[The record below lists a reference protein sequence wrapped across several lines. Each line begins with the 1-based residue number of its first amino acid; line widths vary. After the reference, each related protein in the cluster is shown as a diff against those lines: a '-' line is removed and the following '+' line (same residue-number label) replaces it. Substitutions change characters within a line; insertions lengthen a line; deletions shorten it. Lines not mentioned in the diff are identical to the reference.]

1 MRATL
6 IRRAGGM
13 PQFPGMYR
21 QNNVPAWQRL
31 HQAHDG
37 VRTWNKG
44 PRAKYMLYPYYAL
57 MISTTAAAQYMM
69 FRMVFGKKTWW

>member
-6 IRRAGGM
+6 VRRAGM

-21 QNNVPAWQRL
+21 KNNVPAWQRL

-37 VRTWNKG
+37 VRQWNKG
-44 PRAKYMLYPYYAL
+44 PRAKYMLYPYYGLLIA
-57 MISTTAAAQYMM
+57 TTAASQYMM
-69 FRMVFGKKTWW
+69 FRMVFGKKTWF